1 MWTRKMAKKS
11 KRYEQCKKLYD
22 GEKSYSL
29 REGVELLK
37 NFPKAKFNE
46 SVEVVMKLSI
56 DPKRSDQMLRGSISL
71 PKGIGKELRV
81 VVFAKGE
88 KAEEARKAGA
98 VETGVEELVKK
109 VEAGWMDFDVA
120 IATPDMMRQIGKLG
134 RVLGP
139 QGKMP
144 SPKSGTVT
152 DNIGEAVK
160 EFKAGKIEYR
170 NDAGG
175 NVHAL
180 IGKLSFSTEDLVAN
194 IESFINHVLASRPAS
209 AKGTFVQK
217 TIISSTMSPGIKVGV

>member
-1 MWTRKMAKKS
+1 MVTKS
-11 KRYEQCKKLYD
+11 KRYLECV
-22 GEKSYSL
+22 KSYDSKKKYTL
-29 REGVELLK
+29 REGIEVLK
-37 NFPKAKFNE
+37 GFSKAKFDE
-46 SVEVVMKLSI
+46 SVEVVMKLGI

-88 KAEEARKAGA
+88 KADEAKGAGA
-98 VETGVEELVKK
+98 VEVGAEELVDK
-109 VEAGWMDFDVA
+109 VEKGWMDFDVA
-120 IATPDMMRQIGKLG
+120 IATPDMMRLIGKLG

-152 DNIGEAVK
+152 ENIQETVK

-180 IGKLSFSTEDLVAN
+180 VGRLSFGTEDLVAN
-194 IESFINHVLASRPAS
+194 IESFVRHIEASKPTS
-209 AKGTFVQK
+209 AKGTFLQK
-217 TIISSTMSPGIKVGV
+217 TTISSTMGPGVKVTV

>member
-1 MWTRKMAKKS
+1 MAKES
-11 KRYEQCKKLYD
+11 KKYAESKKLYD
-22 GEKSYSL
+22 DKKKYPL
-29 REGVELLK
+29 NEGIELLK
-37 NFPKAKFNE
+37 SLPKAKFDE
-46 SVEVVMKLSI
+46 SVEVVLKLGI
-56 DPKRSDQMLRGSISL
+56 DPKRSEQMVRGSISL
-71 PKGIGKELRV
+71 PRGIGKELKV

-88 KAEEARKAGA
+88 KAEEAKGAGA
-98 VETGVEELVKK
+98 VEAGAEELIKK
-109 VEAGWMDFDVA
+109 VEGGWMDFDVA

-152 DNIGEAVK
+152 EKIEEAVK

-180 IGKLSFSTEDLVAN
+180 VGRVSFSTKDLTEN
-194 IESFINHVLASRPAS
+194 IESFTNQILSSKPAS
-209 AKGTFVQK
+209 AKGTFLQK
-217 TIISSTMSPGIKVGV
+217 VTISSTMGPGIKLAV